1 MSAQVMMLVGRP
13 PDWADTLVELI
24 GQEPYVDCMPVET
37 LADARQF
44 LDIILPDLILVYAEG
59 LVDSDSPDG
68 ELLTKEAAEPQ
79 VVDFCKNLRQ
89 SPNLSTE
96 KHRPI
101 IIIHSE
107 NTTEQTRLR
116 YMIEGADDTLNQ
128 AMSVEEL
135 RVRLL
140 VQIRRNL
147 EMLSHPTT
155 RLPNLDIANRVL
167 QRWINLYGIEPE
179 RTWALGLIRIDNL
192 NVYEEVYGEMA
203 TGQVLGTIT
212 QLLAGLVHP
221 PDFLGHAT
229 ETNTLIM
236 ITPAKKVERVAQ
248 LLCRQFEE
256 AAPQFYSATDR
267 KRGYLIAQNDYRV
280 SRRVPLMSLSLGLVH
295 HAGQAYNNYKQAFAE
310 ATHLAGLAQR
320 SIGNTWISET
330 AKLAGGTE
338 ESPAV
343 ASAKTV
349 PHVLVVEPDDALA
362 FLLQSTLEMQGFT
375 VDWAQNAPKALEC
388 AAAKAP
394 TLVLMDVVLET
405 ENTHDGT
412 EGWQLCQ
419 TLKTLHPNTTVIM
432 LATIHDRHKAM
443 QSGADIYL
451 PKPFELIALLNTVDQ
466 LTNG

>member
-1 MSAQVMMLVGRP
+1 MMLVGRP
-13 PDWADTLVELI
+13 PSWAEDLVELI
-24 GQEPYVDCMPVET
+24 GQEPYVDCLPVET

-44 LDIILPDLILVYAEG
+44 LDIILPDLILVYADG
-59 LVDSDSPDG
+59 LVNPDDTG
-68 ELLTKEAAEPQ
+68 SELLTQDDAEPQ
-79 VVDFCKNLRQ
+79 VVDFCKQLRQ
-89 SPNLSTE
+89 SPHLSTE

-147 EMLSHPTT
+147 EMLSNPVT

-167 QRWINLYGIEPE
+167 QRWINLYAIEPE
-179 RTWALGLIRIDNL
+179 RTWALGLIRVDNL

-203 TGQVLGTIT
+203 TGQVLSTIT

-236 ITPAKKVERVAQ
+236 ITPAKKIERVAQ

-267 KRGYLIAQNDYRV
+267 KRGYLVAQDDYRV
-280 SRRVPLMSLSLGLVH
+280 SRRVPLMSLSMGLVH
-295 HAGQAYNNYKQAFAE
+295 HAGQAYTNYKQAFAE
-310 ATHLAGLAQR
+310 ATHLASLAQR
-320 SIGNTWISET
+320 SVSNNWISET
-330 AKLAGGTE
+330 AKLAGNTDNTAIPTKE
-338 ESPAV
+338 
-343 ASAKTV
+343 T

-375 VDWAQNAPKALEC
+375 VDWAQNAPKALEY
-388 AAAKAP
+388 ATATPP
-394 TLVLMDVVLET
+394 TLVLMDVVLEGGT
-405 ENTHDGT
+405 AHDDAP

-419 TLKTLHPNTTVIM
+419 TLKTVHPAATVIM

-466 LTNG
+466 ITNA